1 MRVLAILFLTTT
13 VAAASPQGNSQGRGR
28 GSQPA
33 QDANTVPTGSK
44 TSNNAFAD
52 MDVKIIREW
61 FSKPANL
68 QGLPPGLAKK
78 ESLPPGLEKQLQ
90 KNGSLPPGL
99 QQKIQPLPPVLE
111 VQLTRLPEG
120 QKRVAIAGSIILM
133 NSKTSVIIDIL
144 TKVF

>member
-1 MRVLAILFLTTT
+1 MRVLTILFLATI

-33 QDANTVPTGSK
+33 QESNTAATGSK
-44 TSNNAFAD
+44 VSNNAFAE

-68 QGLPPGLAKK
+68 QGLPPGLAKR

-90 KNGSLPPGL
+90 KNGTLPPGL

-111 VQLTRLPEG
+111 VQLTKLPEG

-144 TKVF
+144 VKVF

>member
-1 MRVLAILFLTTT
+1 VKVLTILFLATT
-13 VAAASPQGNSQGRGR
+13 VAAGSPQGNSQGRGR

-33 QDANTVPTGSK
+33 QESNTVATGSK
-44 TSNNAFAD
+44 VSSNAFAE
-52 MDVKIIREW
+52 MDVKIIRDW
-61 FSKPANL
+61 FSKSANL
-68 QGLPPGLAKK
+68 QGLPPGLAKR

-90 KNGSLPPGL
+90 KNGTLPPGL

-111 VQLTRLPEG
+111 VQLTKLPEG